1 MFVRFFSLNAFRDYR
16 GQDLRSDLI
25 AGITVAL
32 VLIPQSMAYAQL
44 AGLPPYY
51 GLYASCLPPVIA
63 ALFGSSRQLATGPV
77 AIVSLMTAAALE
89 PIALTGSS
97 EYIRLAIFLALL
109 VGSIQFFLGF
119 FRLGFIVNFLSYP
132 VIVGFTNAAALIIA
146 TSQLGKFL
154 GVHAEKGTHHY
165 ETVINIFKGAFSYV
179 YWPTLAM
186 GFGALALMLFLKRL
200 NPKIPNVLVAVALTT
215 IIAKYSGYYKETRTS
230 IAEIKYP
237 GLEQLIKI
245 YNQQR
250 QTLWN
255 ITQTRS
261 LIAQK
266 VAKTT
271 DQKEMPC
278 LRCHPS
284 RQVEGKILKKKP
296 ETLKLEP
303 EKLMELHYL
312 AGVFDEYIKEEREK
326 FKKIRAKLKRVF
338 LKKAKCG
345 QKVLFFPRDNI
356 PDSCEILGS
365 EVWRLKVGNGP
376 LNPQHLTLFGGGEIV
391 GAIPRGLPSF
401 SKPLMDLQLAQKLLS
416 AALIISL
423 LGYMEAISIAKALA
437 ARTGQKLDANQELI
451 GQGLANIAGSFFQS
465 YPVSGS
471 FSRSAVN
478 YQAGAVSALSS
489 VFTGLCVVA
498 TLLYFTPLLYY
509 LPQAVLAAVVMNA
522 VLGLL
527 HVKEVARILK
537 VFFPDGVICII
548 TFLVTLYTA
557 PHLDKGIILGV
568 LLSIAVFFY
577 HKMRPSLA
585 ELSLAPDGVFRDA
598 RKNGLALCNYL
609 AVIRINGPLFF
620 ANLSYIENETLKIL
634 RQFPRLRVIIFECGG
649 LNYLDASGVKTLEL
663 LVERLAAGGFVVA
676 FSSFNEKILDVLER
690 DPRFKL
696 DPQRIYPSLKDA
708 VDDLWK
714 LAHENWDRRLE
725 PRCPLKEVV
734 PLKNR
739 KR

>member
-1 MFVRFFSLNAFRDYR
+1 
-16 GQDLRSDLI
+16 
-25 AGITVAL
+25 
-32 VLIPQSMAYAQL
+32 
-44 AGLPPYY
+44 
-51 GLYASCLPPVIA
+51 
-63 ALFGSSRQLATGPV
+63 
-77 AIVSLMTAAALE
+77 
-89 PIALTGSS
+89 
-97 EYIRLAIFLALL
+97 
-109 VGSIQFFLGF
+109 
-119 FRLGFIVNFLSYP
+119 
-132 VIVGFTNAAALIIA
+132 
-146 TSQLGKFL
+146 
-154 GVHAEKGTHHY
+154 
-165 ETVINIFKGAFSYV
+165 
-179 YWPTLAM
+179 
-186 GFGALALMLFLKRL
+186 
-200 NPKIPNVLVAVALTT
+200 
-215 IIAKYSGYYKETRTS
+215 
-230 IAEIKYP
+230 
-237 GLEQLIKI
+237 
-245 YNQQR
+245 
-250 QTLWN
+250 
-255 ITQTRS
+255 
-261 LIAQK
+261 
-266 VAKTT
+266 
-271 DQKEMPC
+271 MPC

-391 GAIPRGLPSF
+391 GAIPQGLPSF

-498 TLLYFTPLLYY
+498 TLLYFTPFLYY

-577 HKMRPSLA
+577 HKMRP
-585 ELSLAPDGVFRDA
+585 
-598 RKNGLALCNYL
+598 
-609 AVIRINGPLFF
+609 
-620 ANLSYIENETLKIL
+620 
-634 RQFPRLRVIIFECGG
+634 
-649 LNYLDASGVKTLEL
+649 
-663 LVERLAAGGFVVA
+663 
-676 FSSFNEKILDVLER
+676 
-690 DPRFKL
+690 
-696 DPQRIYPSLKDA
+696 
-708 VDDLWK
+708 
-714 LAHENWDRRLE
+714 
-725 PRCPLKEVV
+725 
-734 PLKNR
+734 
-739 KR
+739 